1 MKLVINE
8 CEENEEL
15 EIIINCKKTDDNILK
30 IVSMIKFND
39 IKLTVTR
46 DGNLFILD
54 IDNIFYFESVDK
66 KNFVYTQDEVYET
79 SLRLYEI
86 EEIYPDTD
94 FFRASKSTVINVS
107 KIKMIKPLFGGKV
120 EVLLENEERLVVSRQ
135 YVSALKKKIN
145 Y

>member
-15 EIIINCKKTDDNILK
+15 EIIINCKKVDDNILK
-30 IVSMIKFND
+30 IVSMIKYND

-94 FFRASKSTVINVS
+94 FFRSSKSTVINVS

-135 YVSALKKKIN
+135 YVPVLKKKIN

>member
-120 EVLLENEERLVVSRQ
+120 EVLLENEEKLVVSRQ
-135 YVSALKKKIN
+135 YVSVLKKKIN

>member
-94 FFRASKSTVINVS
+94 FFRSSKSTVINVS

-135 YVSALKKKIN
+135 YVPVLKKKIN

>member
-15 EIIINCKKTDDNILK
+15 EIIINCKKKDDNILK

-120 EVLLENEERLVVSRQ
+120 EVLLENEEKLVVSRQ
-135 YVSALKKKIN
+135 YVSVLKKKIN

>member
-8 CEENEEL
+8 CEENEAL
-15 EIIINCKKTDDNILK
+15 EIIINCKKVDDNILK
-30 IVSMIKFND
+30 IASMIKSND

-94 FFRASKSTVINVS
+94 FFRSSKSTVINVS

-135 YVSALKKKIN
+135 YVPVLKKKIN

>member
-15 EIIINCKKTDDNILK
+15 EIIINCKKADDNILK

-120 EVLLENEERLVVSRQ
+120 EVLLENEEKLVVSRQ
-135 YVSALKKKIN
+135 YVSVLKKKIN